1 MEDLLEDS
9 IWEQF
14 KEPSEELSET
24 VSCSNCKSDDLD
36 IDKDGYLVCK
46 VCHYIVSSIIDSN
59 SEWRYYGN
67 DDSKS
72 NDPTRCGMPISSL
85 LQVFSRIY
93 HFIILYV

>member
-36 IDKDGYLVCK
+36 IEQRWL
-46 VCHYIVSSIIDSN
+46 SS
-59 SEWRYYGN
+59 
-67 DDSKS
+67 
-72 NDPTRCGMPISSL
+72 M
-85 LQVFSRIY
+85 
-93 HFIILYV
+93 